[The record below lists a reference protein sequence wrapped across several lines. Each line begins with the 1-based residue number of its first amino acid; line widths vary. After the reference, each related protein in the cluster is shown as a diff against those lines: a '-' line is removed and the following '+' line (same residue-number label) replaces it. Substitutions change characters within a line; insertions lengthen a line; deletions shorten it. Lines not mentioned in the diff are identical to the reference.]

1 MEKNS
6 TFFDSVCLTRV
17 EQSREQMH
25 QKIDD
30 LYDELV
36 QKILTEGKRL
46 TMGDGEQLLSL
57 AADPARFKGLKPSR
71 LLFPDGRIATVQN
84 WRQAILEI
92 LQECNKDPI
101 RHDRM
106 VRLRDLVAG
115 RLRPLLSGSPKG
127 MNVPVMI
134 DEGLYLEGKLDT
146 EYLIKTVRDQILNP
160 AGYDYDKI
168 GLVVYDPKQ
177 EMVQK
182 SQSMQITPCTVSP

>member
-6 TFFDSVCLTRV
+6 APIGGVSLAWV

-57 AADPARFKGLKPSR
+57 AADPVRFKGLKPSR

>member
-36 QKILTEGKRL
+36 QKILMEEKRL
-46 TMGDGEQLLSL
+46 TMDDGEQLLSL

-71 LLFPDGRIATVQN
+71 LLFPDGSVVTVQN

-92 LQECNKDPI
+92 LRECNKDPI

-106 VRLRDLVAG
+106 MRLCDLVAG

-168 GLVVYDPKQ
+168 GLAVYDPKQ

-182 SQSMQITPCTVSP
+182 SQSMHM

>member
-6 TFFDSVCLTRV
+6 APIGGVSLARV

-25 QKIDD
+25 QKVDD

-36 QKILTEGKRL
+36 QKIPTEGKRL

-71 LLFPDGRIATVQN
+71 LLFPDGRIVTVQN

-92 LQECNKDPI
+92 LLECNKDPI
-101 RHDRM
+101 KHDRM

-115 RLRPLLSGSPKG
+115 RLRPLLSSSPKG

-134 DEGLYLEGKLDT
+134 DEGLYLEGKPDT

>member
-6 TFFDSVCLTRV
+6 APIGDVSLARV

>member
-6 TFFDSVCLTRV
+6 APIGGVSLAWV

-46 TMGDGEQLLSL
+46 TGEQLLSL

-71 LLFPDGRIATVQN
+71 LLFPDGRVVTVQN

-92 LQECNKDPI
+92 LRECNKDPI
-101 RHDRM
+101 RRDRM
-106 VRLRDLVAG
+106 MRLRDLVAG

-134 DEGLYLEGKLDT
+134 DEGLYLEGKMDT
-146 EYLIKTVRDQILNP
+146 EYLIKTVRDQILSSV
-160 AGYDYDKI
+160 GYDYDKI
-168 GLVVYDPKQ
+168 GLAVYNPKQ

-182 SQSMQITPCTVSP
+182 SQSMQM

>member
-6 TFFDSVCLTRV
+6 TFVDSVCLTRV

-36 QKILTEGKRL
+36 QKILTEGKQL

-57 AADPARFKGLKPSR
+57 VADPARFKGLKPSR
-71 LLFPDGRIATVQN
+71 LLFPDGSAVTVQN

-92 LQECNKDPI
+92 LRECNKDPI

-106 VRLRDLVAG
+106 MRLRDLVVG

-134 DEGLYLEGKLDT
+134 DAGLCLEGKMDT
-146 EYLIKTVRDQILNP
+146 EYLIKTVRDQILNSV
-160 AGYDYDKI
+160 GYDYDKI
-168 GLVVYDPKQ
+168 GLVVYNPKQ

-182 SQSMQITPCTVSP
+182 SQSMQM

>member
-6 TFFDSVCLTRV
+6 APIGGVSLARV

-36 QKILTEGKRL
+36 QKILTEGERL
-46 TMGDGEQLLSL
+46 TIGDGEQLLSL
-57 AADPARFKGLKPSR
+57 AADPERFKGLKPSR
-71 LLFPDGRIATVQN
+71 LLFPDGRIATVRN

-134 DEGLYLEGKLDT
+134 DEGLYLERKLDT

>member
-36 QKILTEGKRL
+36 QKILMEEKRL
-46 TMGDGEQLLSL
+46 TMDDGEQLLSL

-71 LLFPDGRIATVQN
+71 LLFPDGSVVTVQN
-84 WRQAILEI
+84 WR
-92 LQECNKDPI
+92 
-101 RHDRM
+101 H
-106 VRLRDLVAG
+106 LVAG

-146 EYLIKTVRDQILNP
+146 EYLIKTVRDQILNSV
-160 AGYDYDKI
+160 GYDYDKI
-168 GLVVYDPKQ
+168 GLVVYNPKQ

-182 SQSMQITPCTVSP
+182 SQSMQM

>member
-57 AADPARFKGLKPSR
+57 AADPVRFKGLKPSR
-71 LLFPDGRIATVQN
+71 LLFPDGRIVTVQN

-92 LQECNKDPI
+92 LRECNKDPI
-101 RHDRM
+101 KHDRM

-115 RLRPLLSGSPKG
+115 RLRPLLSSSPKG

-146 EYLIKTVRDQILNP
+146 EYLIKTVRDQILNT

>member
-6 TFFDSVCLTRV
+6 APIGGVSLARV

-25 QKIDD
+25 QKVDD

-36 QKILTEGKRL
+36 QKIPTEGKRL

-71 LLFPDGRIATVQN
+71 LLFPDGRIVTVQN

-92 LQECNKDPI
+92 LRECNKDPI
-101 RHDRM
+101 KHDRM

-115 RLRPLLSGSPKG
+115 RLRPLLSSSPKG

-134 DEGLYLEGKLDT
+134 DEGLYLEGKPDT
-146 EYLIKTVRDQILNP
+146 
-160 AGYDYDKI
+160 
-168 GLVVYDPKQ
+168 
-177 EMVQK
+177 
-182 SQSMQITPCTVSP
+182 

>member
-6 TFFDSVCLTRV
+6 APIGDVSLARV

-57 AADPARFKGLKPSR
+57 AADPVRFKGLKPSR
-71 LLFPDGRIATVQN
+71 LLFPTVQN

-92 LQECNKDPI
+92 LRECNKDPI

-134 DEGLYLEGKLDT
+134 DEGLFLEGKLDT

-177 EMVQK
+177 EMVRK

>member
-6 TFFDSVCLTRV
+6 APIGGVSLARV

>member
-6 TFFDSVCLTRV
+6 APIGGVSLARV

-182 SQSMQITPCTVSP
+182 SQSIQITPCTVSP

>member
-36 QKILTEGKRL
+36 QKILMEEKRL
-46 TMGDGEQLLSL
+46 TMDDGEQLLSL

-71 LLFPDGRIATVQN
+71 LLFPDGRVVTVQN
-84 WRQAILEI
+84 WQQAILEI
-92 LQECNKDPI
+92 LRECNKDPI
-101 RHDRM
+101 RRDRM
-106 VRLRDLVAG
+106 MRLHDLVAG

-146 EYLIKTVRDQILNP
+146 EYLIKTVRDQILNSV
-160 AGYDYDKI
+160 GYDYDKI
-168 GLVVYDPKQ
+168 GLIVYNPKQ

-182 SQSMQITPCTVSP
+182 SQSMQM